1 MTEFLTE
8 NARRSYPLEGEW
20 PDALRDRWSGTLV
33 DACVYASSELGE
45 ARVSLLYVRRLAG
58 SLEFTVGVPD
68 VPGVVQLVV
77 PVPSGLGG
85 FTTVYAGNESL
96 KAILTVDGKA
106 VDALALDGRYTVNT
120 LSVGVPF
127 AARCAGGAE
136 RNVTSLSVIG
146 TASGTTPLY
155 GSVDPGM
162 VEKSVVA
169 GEHAVLKA
177 YDGVDLEVAG
187 TVSRMRDVLRVS
199 AIAAPEAPEAEEETV
214 DIMIR
219 GDACFTVD
227 AEPGPDG
234 STGTIRI
241 NNVCKPCC
249 QCEDYGAAV
258 AMLKPAEARTWEL
271 NAELDRVE
279 ALYRSALA
287 RFEQAKKDIADAVN
301 SPAHVHVSATV
312 AASGGI
318 YGQSTAKG
326 TRCRLSVTLLV
337 ENMTTATA
345 SVSVDEDGV
354 NSGFRVPGYTHH
366 STTWAKAAHG
376 GVQRGNYRPGTQSL
390 EPGETLSVTA
400 VYVKEGTGTNDA
412 TPPAG
417 MKAYCAVTVGGKSAT
432 KTVQITAEEVSGQ

>member
-8 NARRSYPLEGEW
+8 NARRAYPLESEW
-20 PDALRDRWSGTLV
+20 PDALRDRWAGTLV

-45 ARVSLLYVRRLAG
+45 ARVSLLYVRRRSG
-58 SLEFTVGVPD
+58 SLEFTVGIPEVQD
-68 VPGVVQLVV
+68 DQVVVT
-77 PVPSGLGG
+77 VPSGLDG
-85 FTTVYAGNESL
+85 FATVYAGNKSL

-106 VDALALDGRYTVNT
+106 VDALALDGQYPGNK

-146 TASGTTPLY
+146 ATRGTTPVY
-155 GSVDPGM
+155 YPGDPDSVKKA
-162 VEKSVVA
+162 VAA

-177 YDGVDLEVAG
+177 YAGVDLEVVS
-187 TVSRMRDVLRVS
+187 TVSLMRDVLRIS
-199 AIAAPEAPEAEEETV
+199 AIAAPEEPAAEEETV
-214 DIMIR
+214 DLMIR

-241 NNVCKPCC
+241 GSACKPCC

-258 AMLKPAEARTWEL
+258 NMLRPAESRAWEL

-287 RFEQAKKDIADAVN
+287 RFEKAKKDIADAIN
-301 SPAHVHVSATV
+301 SPANVQVSATV
-312 AASGGI
+312 AASGGL
-318 YGQSTAKG
+318 YAQSTATG

-337 ENMTTATA
+337 ENMTMTTALI
-345 SVSVDEDGV
+345 SVGEDDV
-354 NSGFRVPGYTHH
+354 NAESGFYVAGYTHRE
-366 STTWAKAAHG
+366 TTWVKAARND
-376 GVQRGNYRPGTQSL
+376 VQRGNYRPGTQSL

-400 VYVKEGTGTNDA
+400 VYVKEGTDTNTA

-417 MKAYCAVTVGGKSAT
+417 LKAYCSVTVGGKSDT
-432 KTVQITAEEVSGQ
+432 KTVQVTPEEEGE

>member
-1 MTEFLTE
+1 M
-8 NARRSYPLEGEW
+8 
-20 PDALRDRWSGTLV
+20 
-33 DACVYASSELGE
+33 
-45 ARVSLLYVRRLAG
+45 
-58 SLEFTVGVPD
+58 
-68 VPGVVQLVV
+68 
-77 PVPSGLGG
+77 
-85 FTTVYAGNESL
+85 
-96 KAILTVDGKA
+96 
-106 VDALALDGRYTVNT
+106 
-120 LSVGVPF
+120 
-127 AARCAGGAE
+127 
-136 RNVTSLSVIG
+136 
-146 TASGTTPLY
+146 
-155 GSVDPGM
+155 
-162 VEKSVVA
+162 
-169 GEHAVLKA
+169 
-177 YDGVDLEVAG
+177 AG

>member
-8 NARRSYPLEGEW
+8 NARRAYPLEGGW
-20 PDALRDRWSGTLV
+20 PDALRDRWAGTLV

-45 ARVSLLYVRRLAG
+45 ARVSLLYVRRRSR
-58 SLEFTVGVPD
+58 SLEFTVGVP
-68 VPGVVQLVV
+68 GVHGVAQLVV
-77 PVPSGLGG
+77 PVPAGLGG
-85 FTTVYAGNESL
+85 FATVYAGNESL
-96 KAILTVDGKA
+96 KAILTVNGKA
-106 VDALALDGRYTVNT
+106 VDALALDGRYTGNT

-136 RNVTSLSVIG
+136 RRVTSLSAIG
-146 TASGTTPLY
+146 AASGTTPLY
-155 GSVDPGM
+155 GSGDQGA
-162 VEKSVVA
+162 VEKSVAA

-177 YDGVDLEVAG
+177 YDGVDLEVVG
-187 TVSRMRDVLRVS
+187 TVSLMRDVLRIS
-199 AIAAPEAPEAEEETV
+199 AIAAPAAPEAEEETV

-241 NNVCKPCC
+241 DNACKPCC

-279 ALYRSALA
+279 ALYRDALA
-287 RFEQAKKDIADAVN
+287 RFEQAKKDIADAIN
-301 SPAHVHVSATV
+301 SPARVHVSATV
-312 AASGGI
+312 AASGGL

-326 TRCRLSVTLLV
+326 TRCRLAVTLLV
-337 ENMTTATA
+337 ENMTMATA
-345 SVSVDEDGV
+345 SVSVGEDGAG
-354 NSGFRVPGYTHH
+354 SGFLVAGYTHH
-366 STTWAKAAHG
+366 STTWAKAARS

-390 EPGETLSVTA
+390 EPGETLSVTS
-400 VYVKEGTGTNDA
+400 VYVKGGTDTNNA

-417 MKAYCAVTVGGKSAT
+417 MKAYCAVAVGGEPVT
-432 KTVQITAEEVSGQ
+432 KTVQVTPEEEGGQ